1 MNTETLTELQPSD
14 KTENYNKRKYYI
26 LFDQK
31 TGKIKKISNS
41 VQQVPHGLLQTQSW
55 NPVCKHIIKGTQSI
69 KKYGMIWD
77 IQEEKYD
84 IDYRSTTLMIE
95 SIDNKLQPFSTE
107 VDPTVSEM
115 FVKVLYEDNQVLVE
129 VNKDNIKNIKN
140 LSDITEISTSEN
152 KLLDIFIT
160 KKLDPDYLIDI
171 VEVDPLTLFKN
182 GKQLIELNSDISTK
196 VDWSNISLYSKSV
209 FNNYGWTLQSSLN
222 KNQQFLG
229 TKRVLQCNTVADKS
243 NININVVDNIL
254 HIGSDISENELYY
267 FEGKNKLRFV
277 VCDGSIDKLVGAFEL
292 TSGQLLQKNSTLSV
306 GFDWPSKPILLYKNN
321 YITVNTNGEL
331 INDTND

>member
-1 MNTETLTELQPSD
+1 MSTETLTELQPSD
-14 KTENYNKRKYYI
+14 STENYNKRKYYI
-26 LFDQK
+26 VFDQK

-41 VQQVPHGLLQTQSW
+41 QQEVPNGFMQTQSW
-55 NPVCKHIIKGTQSI
+55 NPVCKHIIKGTQSL

-95 SIDNKLQPFSTE
+95 SVNNKLQPFSTE
-107 VDPTVSEM
+107 VDPTTSEM
-115 FVKVLYEDNQVLVE
+115 FVKVLYEDSKVLVE
-129 VNKDNIKNIKN
+129 VNKNNIKSIKN

-171 VEVDPLTLFKN
+171 VEVDPLTLFKT
-182 GKQLIELNSDISTK
+182 GKQVVDLNSDITSK

-209 FNNYGWTLQSSLN
+209 FNNYGWALQSSLN
-222 KNQQFLG
+222 QNQQFLG
-229 TKRVLQCNTVADKS
+229 TKRVLQHNKPLNNS

-254 HIGSDISENELYY
+254 QIGSDISEQEIYY
-267 FEGKNKLRFV
+267 FEGKNNIRFV
-277 VCDGSIDKLVGAFEL
+277 VCDGDIDKLVGAFEL
-292 TSGQLLQKNSTLSV
+292 TSGQLLQKHSTLSI
-306 GFDWPSKPILLYKNN
+306 GFDWPENPILLYKNN
-321 YITVNTNGEL
+321 YITVNTNGEI

>member
-14 KTENYNKRKYYI
+14 NTENYNKRKYYI

-41 VQQVPHGLLQTQSW
+41 VQQIPHGLLQTQSW
-55 NPVCKHIIKGTQSI
+55 NPVCKHIIKGVQSI
-69 KKYGMIWD
+69 KKYGMVWD

-84 IDYRSTTLMIE
+84 IDYRSTTLVIE
-95 SIDNKLQPFSTE
+95 STDNKLQPFSTE

-182 GKQLIELNSDISTK
+182 GKQLIELNSDISSK

-229 TKRVLQCNTVADKS
+229 TKKVLQRNTVADKS

-277 VCDGSIDKLVGAFEL
+277 VCNGNIDKLVGAFEL

-306 GFDWPSKPILLYKNN
+306 GFDWPSNPILLYKNN
-321 YITVNTNGEL
+321 YITVNTTGEL

>member
-41 VQQVPHGLLQTQSW
+41 AQQVPHGLLQTQSW

-229 TKRVLQCNTVADKS
+229 TKRVLQRNTVADKS

-292 TSGQLLQKNSTLSV
+292 TSGQLLQRNSTLSV

>member
-41 VQQVPHGLLQTQSW
+41 VQQVPHGMMQTQSW
-55 NPVCKHIIKGTQSI
+55 NPVCKHIIKGKQSI

-292 TSGQLLQKNSTLSV
+292 TSGQLLQRNSTLSV

>member
-31 TGKIKKISNS
+31 TGKIKRISNS
-41 VQQVPHGLLQTQSW
+41 AQQVPHGMMQTQSW
-55 NPVCKHIIKGTQSI
+55 NPICKHIIKGTQSI

-229 TKRVLQCNTVADKS
+229 TKRVLQRNTVADKS

-292 TSGQLLQKNSTLSV
+292 TSGQLLQRNSTLSV

>member
-31 TGKIKKISNS
+31 TGKIKRISNS
-41 VQQVPHGLLQTQSW
+41 AQQVPHGMMQTQSW
-55 NPVCKHIIKGTQSI
+55 NPICKHIIKGTQSI

-229 TKRVLQCNTVADKS
+229 TKRVLQRNTVADRS

>member
-41 VQQVPHGLLQTQSW
+41 VQQVPHGMMQTQSW
-55 NPVCKHIIKGTQSI
+55 NPVCKHIIKGKQSI

>member
-1 MNTETLTELQPSD
+1 MSTETLTELQPSD
-14 KTENYNKRKYYI
+14 NTENYNKRKYYI

-41 VQQVPHGLLQTQSW
+41 VQQVPNGLLQTQSW

-115 FVKVLYEDNQVLVE
+115 FVKVLYEDNKVLVE
-129 VNKDNIKNIKN
+129 VNKDNIKSIKN

-229 TKRVLQCNTVADKS
+229 TKKVLQRNTLAGRS